1 MSIFGV
7 GIEAD
12 SRLNIGVN
20 FRLFS
25 RVLGLLLMLESLA
38 LFACALFGGFDAG
51 MGDSATIALGVAA
64 LSALLSGATLAFLGR
79 GKYDRIP
86 RREAVLIVGA
96 GWLLSG
102 VIGSVPFI
110 LSDPGLPV
118 GAAFFESVSGLTTT
132 GSTVI
137 ADLSQWPRS
146 ILLWRALSQWFG
158 GLGILVLFVAL
169 LSSLG
174 AGTKSLFRNES
185 SFEASEASHAKI
197 RDTAVL
203 LWRIYLLFTVVCMS
217 GLKALGM
224 TWFDAICHGFTCVST
239 GGFSTHNESISF
251 FSNWETGLAIEL
263 WLILFMLL
271 GSFSFLLYAVLLRR
285 NFARLKRDE
294 ELKWY
299 LTLITLAIGCVVAV
313 NVVVGGHE
321 VGAALRG
328 GVFTVISIISS
339 TGYGTMDFE
348 QWPVVTHFIILGLMF
363 VGGCSGST
371 SGGFKVSRLIL
382 ILRSVYQ
389 EIVQAFRPHQVF
401 RMQVNGNSINDQS
414 RAQTVLFACL
424 YLFII
429 FASTIV
435 VSLLEVAS
443 EADFDTI
450 ASSVFATLSNMGP
463 GLGDIGPTNNF
474 SNFREPTLIYL
485 GLLMVMGRLELF
497 AFLVLFVPA
506 AWKKY

>member
-224 TWFDAICHGFTCVST
+224 TWFDAFAHAMTTVST
-239 GGFSTHNESISF
+239 GGFSTHNESLGF
-251 FSNWETGLAIEL
+251 FSHWESGFAIEL
-263 WLILFMLL
+263 WTVLFMLL
-271 GSFSFLLYAVLLRR
+271 GSVSFLIYVVVLNRNWKRLR
-285 NFARLKRDE
+285 NE
-294 ELKWY
+294 EEAKWY
-299 LTLITLAIGCVVAV
+299 LILLFVATALIVAGLSLSGHSD
-313 NVVVGGHE
+313 VGE
-321 VGAALRG
+321 SLRG
-328 GVFTVISIISS
+328 ALFTVVSIASS
-339 TGYGTMDFE
+339 TGFGTVDYE
-348 QWPVVTHFIILGLMF
+348 KWPVGAHFILLGLML
-363 VGGCSGST
+363 VGGCAGST
-371 SGGFKVSRLIL
+371 AGGAKVSRVLL
-382 ILRSVYQ
+382 LARSALQ
-389 EIVQAFRPHQVF
+389 EIVQAFRPHQIF
-401 RMQVNGNSINDQS
+401 RLQVNGNSITDQS
-414 RAQTVLFACL
+414 RSQTI
-424 YLFII
+424 LFIALFLFI
-429 FASTIV
+429 AFASMLFV
-435 VSLLEVAS
+435 ALLESGHGIDFETAVAS
-443 EADFDTI
+443 
-450 ASSVFATLSNMGP
+450 VLATLSNIGP
-463 GLGDIGPTNNF
+463 GVGEVGPTDNF
-474 SNFREPTLIYL
+474 GHFRQPTLIYL
-485 GLLMVMGRLELF
+485 ALLMVLGRLEIF